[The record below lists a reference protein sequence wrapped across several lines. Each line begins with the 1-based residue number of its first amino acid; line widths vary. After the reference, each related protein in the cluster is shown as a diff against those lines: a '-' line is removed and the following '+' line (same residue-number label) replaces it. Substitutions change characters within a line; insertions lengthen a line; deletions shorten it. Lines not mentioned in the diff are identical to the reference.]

1 MRAAAGGLLELL
13 HDLLARDVGVHLHLL
28 PCEVLV
34 LRAPGHARE
43 AEGRHGLVQV
53 ALLQHVDLVP
63 DDIGSRGVS
72 VRLNLLVERSVE
84 LVLRVGL
91 AIGRLERAEGVA
103 AARMLLRVRDVKLR
117 ELLEPK
123 GLVLDRLLLKHEG
136 LLAVLL
142 E

>member
-1 MRAAAGGLLELL
+1 MRAAASGLLELL

-84 LVLRVGL
+84 LVLRVDV
-91 AIGRLERAEGVA
+91 AIGRLKGAERVA
-103 AARMLLRVRDVKLR
+103 TARVLPRMSDV
-117 ELLEPK
+117 
-123 GLVLDRLLLKHEG
+123 
-136 LLAVLL
+136 
-142 E
+142 